1 MKPGDFVLDLL
12 RDTDLTGRT
21 ILLLRHSKRDSFQ
34 GVPEH
39 IRPTVEIT
47 PEGVRMATE
56 FGESLSAVAPGR
68 QLFLGH
74 TVARRCQMT
83 AECIAEGYSS
93 PGNVHMVEY
102 HRQIDEPVVN
112 LSQFVALREELG
124 WQALMKQWLL
134 GMIPLTVMQ
143 DPRQYSDAH
152 LARLLSFPNMGEGD
166 VFAVIAHDI
175 TLFPIVY
182 SVFGMPV
189 TTIEFLNGVLISAN
203 ENTAEIRFAD
213 AACSLRTILPI
224 PNPV

>member
-1 MKPGDFVLDLL
+1 MKSGDFVLDLL
-12 RDTDLTGRT
+12 RETDLTGRT

-34 GVPEH
+34 GIPEH
-39 IRPTVEIT
+39 IRPTIEIT

-112 LSQFVALREELG
+112 LPHFVALREELG

-143 DPRQYSDAH
+143 DPRRYSDTH
-152 LARLLSFPNMGEGD
+152 LTRLLSFPNMGEGD

-189 TTIEFLNGVLISAN
+189 TTIDFLNGVLISAN

-213 AACSLRTILPI
+213 AGCSLRTVLPI
-224 PNPV
+224 PDTV